1 MKYGWLA
8 VLIVFLFILIFVFWI
23 YASTRY
29 DDDVIELRVKIGE
42 QNTKIEKLE
51 KEIRLLKTDMHI
63 IENKVSEK

>member
-29 DDDVIELRVKIGE
+29 DDDVVALRIRIEAQDL
-42 QNTKIEKLE
+42 KIEKLE
-51 KEIRLLKTDMHI
+51 KEIRLLKTDMHT